1 MRSSIFSA
9 LKNFLVPKAYAH
21 CDIPCGIYD
30 PYPAQMAAHTVIRMV
45 NLIADLKKENEK
57 DFIHKLARYAKVKE
71 EQAELVKH
79 EIRILWGDYFK
90 EEHSKHYPELHNL
103 VFKVMKLA
111 SKARQEVSLEAAEE
125 LLATVQKVAE
135 IFYKTKGLKPVRIK
149 PPYPTEGEIVF
160 PASPRGEHK

>member
-1 MRSSIFSA
+1 MRSGIFSA

-45 NLIADLKKENEK
+45 NLIQELKKGKEK
-57 DFIHKLARYAKVKE
+57 DFIHKLARYTKVKE
-71 EQAELVKH
+71 EHAEIVKH

-90 EEHSKHYPELHNL
+90 EEHIREYPELHGL
-103 VFKVMKLA
+103 VFKAMKLA
-111 SKARQEVSLEAAEE
+111 SKARQEVSLEPAEE
-125 LLATVQKVAE
+125 LLATVQKIAE
-135 IFYKTKGLKPVRIK
+135 IFYKTKGLSPVRIK

-160 PASPRGEHK
+160 QDVKRP